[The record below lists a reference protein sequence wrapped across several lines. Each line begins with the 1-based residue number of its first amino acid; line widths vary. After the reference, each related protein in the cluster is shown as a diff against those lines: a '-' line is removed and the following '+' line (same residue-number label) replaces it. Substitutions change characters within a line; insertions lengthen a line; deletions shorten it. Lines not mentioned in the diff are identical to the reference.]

1 MVTPRRRA
9 RTWAGRVLTAL
20 AVVLLVAVGAL
31 YLLSERI
38 LRQVHD
44 EPLVP
49 IVVPGDSAS
58 IAEGGRL
65 ALIHGCR
72 GCHAPDLSGHV
83 WEDNFLIGEINAP
96 SLTLAAQKYS
106 DDELVRIIRRG
117 VRPDGRTV
125 WGMPSEM
132 FAPLTDDDVGRIIAY
147 LRSVTP
153 AGGIPQRIRP
163 GPLARLGILTGE
175 YLPATTWVAQTDSIT
190 AAGYFPA
197 AGEPSALGAYL
208 ARTACPECHNLTL
221 QGYPGDTPD
230 LSIAAGYTPAQF
242 AHFFATGEALGGR
255 ELGLM
260 SEVARNRFS
269 NFTDEEEAAL
279 YAYLVARAG
288 AVQAGTAP

>member
-1 MVTPRRRA
+1 MR
-9 RTWAGRVLTAL
+9 RVLRWVRHVLVAF
-20 AVVLLVAVGAL
+20 VLLLLAATAAVYA
-31 YLLSERI
+31 LSERA
-38 LRQVHD
+38 LRRTSA
-44 EPLVP
+44 EPLVS
-49 IVVPGDSAS
+49 IAVPTDSGS

-83 WEDNFLIGEINAP
+83 WEDDFLIGEINAP
-96 SLTLAAQKYS
+96 SLTLAAQKYT
-106 DDELVRIIRRG
+106 DDELARIIRRG

-132 FAPLTDDDVGRIIAY
+132 FAPLSDADVGRIIAY

-153 AGGIPQRIRP
+153 VGGLPQRIKP
-163 GPLARLGILTGE
+163 GPLARLGIVTGE
-175 YLPATTWVAQTDSIT
+175 YLPATTWVAQADSIT
-190 AAGYFPA
+190 AAGYYPA
-197 AGEPSALGAYL
+197 AGEPNALGAYL
-208 ARTACPECHNLTL
+208 ARTACPECHNLAL

-230 LSIAAGYTPAQF
+230 LSIAAGYSPAQF

-260 SEVARNRFS
+260 SQVARSRFS

-288 AVQAGTAP
+288 AAQGGTAK